1 MMERFYRHII
11 YMVVTLLVCVSCQQ
25 GHHQLSSQNQDV
37 NWTDSAYALYK
48 QIERYAN
55 LDIQDSLVSETP
67 RVLTFCRE
75 HEQWYWYYY
84 TWCIMSE
91 TLTWNNR
98 FDEAMTEAKNMH
110 DDALK
115 RHDGFGQALA
125 YRVMALVYGVKGD
138 LSMAVDYFHKALKTY
153 PEESSFPPKIDIY
166 TYLCSCLDEL
176 GKAQENDAALNEWKA
191 YLDSKYQANTDSTR
205 LPNFGNYYFLFFKTR
220 YQFDLSQKD
229 YAKAAVDLD
238 SAEYYE
244 ALEGNQIKAVIQLLT
259 LRGDL
264 ASVQNDY
271 QQALAYNDRAIQLS
285 DSAGLN
291 ISFHLNA
298 TATRI
303 RIYEQQ
309 EDYKSAFLAFKTY
322 AELKDSMI
330 HADNQEQLNEL
341 NKRFEVDELKAQQ
354 ELEKIAHER
363 TFTRLMM
370 MIAALVVLSLF
381 VFTYYRHRAAK
392 RLEVAYDA
400 LKIANM
406 RAEEASRMKTNFIH
420 QISHEIRTP
429 LNILSGFTQIVT
441 TPGMELDEQTKNEAN
456 EQIVENTN
464 RITGLVNKMLEL
476 SDASSNVVI
485 EREDKVPAI
494 QIALQAVE
502 DTRINASEGV
512 TFTQS
517 VAEDTNDLQLTTNVA
532 SATRALSL
540 ILDNA
545 HKFLVKPNDP
555 IKGSVTLRVVK
566 AGSFVRYEVEDTGIG
581 IPKAEAEHIFE
592 EFVQLDENYN
602 GTGIG
607 LSVARSIARRL
618 GGDVILDTYNSE
630 QGSRFVMTLP
640 CSKND

>member
-1 MMERFYRHII
+1 MMKRGLRHVI
-11 YMVVTLLVCVSCQQ
+11 YMVVTLLVFVSCQQ
-25 GHHQLSSQNQDV
+25 SRHHLSSQEQDV
-37 NWTDSAYALYK
+37 NWTDSAYTLYK

-55 LDIQDSLVSETP
+55 LDIQDSLISETP
-67 RVLTFCRE
+67 HVLTFCRE

-84 TWCIMSE
+84 TWCIMAE

-98 FDEAMTEAKNMH
+98 FDEAMAEAKNMH

-125 YRVMALVYGVKGD
+125 NRVIALVYGVKGD
-138 LSMAVDYFHKALKTY
+138 MSMAVDYFHKALKVY
-153 PEESSFPPKIDIY
+153 PEDSSFPPKIDIY

-176 GKAQENDAALNEWKA
+176 GKAKETDATLNQWKA

-205 LPNFGNYYFLFFKTR
+205 IPNFGNYYFLFFKTR

-229 YAKAAVDLD
+229 YAKAAADLD
-238 SAEYYE
+238 SADYYE

-264 ASVQNDY
+264 ASIQNDY
-271 QQALAYNDRAIQLS
+271 QQALAYNDQAIRLS

-291 ISFHLNA
+291 VSFQMNA

-309 EDYKSAFLAFKTY
+309 EDYKNAFLAFKTY

-354 ELEKIAHER
+354 EHEKIAHER
-363 TFTRLMM
+363 TFSRLMM
-370 MIAALVVLSLF
+370 MIAAIIVLSLF
-381 VFTYYRHRAAK
+381 IFTYYRHRAAK

-406 RAEEASRMKTNFIH
+406 RAEEASRMKTNFIQ

-429 LNILSGFTQIVT
+429 LHILSGFTQIVT
-441 TPGMELDEQTKNEAN
+441 TPGVELDEQTKNEAN
-456 EQIVENTN
+456 EQIAENTN
-464 RITGLVNKMLEL
+464 RITSLVNKMLEL

-485 EREDKVPAI
+485 SRDDTVPAI

-512 TFTQS
+512 VFTQS
-517 VAEDTNDLQLTTNVA
+517 VADNVSELLLTTNLA

-545 HKFLVKPNDP
+545 RKFLVKPNEP
-555 IKGSVTLRVVK
+555 VKGAVTLRVNMD
-566 AGSFVRYEVEDTGIG
+566 GSFVRYEVEDTGIG
-581 IPKAEAEHIFE
+581 VPKEEAEHIFE

-618 GGDVILDTYNSE
+618 GGDVIFDAYNRE
-630 QGSRFVMTLP
+630 QGSRFVLTLP
-640 CSKND
+640 CSKNA